1 MGTLEQM
8 FTGHSTESFL
18 ARHWPDQHLVCHGAP
33 ERLGPLIELP
43 EFSGLAVL
51 LGSYRDQVRV
61 ALPDKRDEHSSLKV
75 DGVTAAALHGSG
87 MALILNGVERFL
99 PLVSDWL
106 NALRL
111 ELGLPPGC
119 EPRSI
124 VYVTPS
130 GAGNSPHFDANANF
144 VMQLRG
150 TKRWHLAP
158 NTHVPHPT
166 DRWAMNEATTSEELR
181 GYVTGPLPTTMPG
194 DAEVIDLHPGSVLF
208 VPRGYWHATESDED
222 TLSLNFT
229 FGQPTWADVVLS
241 ALRRKLL
248 RHDSWR
254 QLARAS
260 EPELTEKL
268 AALHAEVLTT
278 SEVNSAFEEPAAAYL
293 LAPDAFLSVEEG
305 QALASLDSEELVL
318 ELGEHLHPVLEWL
331 AEQGG
336 PFSVAEAAQLFPEVA
351 SELNTMFEAL
361 AAKGLLTR
369 ATNAGRPGMMGP

>member
-1 MGTLEQM
+1 MGTLERM
-8 FTGHSTESFL
+8 FTGLSTESFL
-18 ARHWPDQHLVCHGAP
+18 ARHWPDQHLICHGAP
-33 ERLGPLIELP
+33 ERLGPLVELP
-43 EFSGLAVL
+43 EFSDLALL
-51 LGSYRDQVRV
+51 LGSYRDQVRI

-158 NTHVPHPT
+158 NAHVPHPT
-166 DRWAMNEATTSEELR
+166 DRWAMNEATMPEELR
-181 GYVTGPLPTTMPG
+181 GYVTGPLPTTMPV

-208 VPRGYWHATESDED
+208 VPRGYWHATEADED

-248 RHDSWR
+248 QHDSWR

-260 EPELTEKL
+260 EPALNEKL

-278 SEVNSAFEEPAAAYL
+278 AEVSSAFEEAADAYL
-293 LAPDAFLSVEEG
+293 LAPDAFLRVEEG

-318 ELGEHLHPVLEWL
+318 ELGEHLHPVLEWVG
-331 AEQGG
+331 EQGG

-351 SELNTMFEAL
+351 SELKEMFEAL
-361 AAKGLLTR
+361 AAKGLITR
-369 ATNAGRPGMMGP
+369 AG